1 MSAADIRVH
10 AADLLDPDC
19 RADKHRSC
27 VSGRDCCC
35 LCHVATTELLRELT
49 AESQAVGRDF
59 EAAWRRHDAA
69 ESPEERVL
77 ELVQMDVHLAEGR
90 RISRDMRIVAEALV
104 HGARRG

>member
-1 MSAADIRVH
+1 MIP
-10 AADLLDPDC
+10 LDPDC
-19 RADKHRSC
+19 RDDKHRSC
-27 VSGRDCCC
+27 VWDAGDCSCV
-35 LCHVATTELLRELT
+35 CHVASTGLLRALT

-77 ELVQMDVHLAEGR
+77 QLVQMDVHLAEGR